1 MNFTLINVDGNDKKY
16 SVTNMITGTGTI
28 NIIVSHSN
36 KLIILYNNSPFY
48 SDLQLAYF
56 IYKEAE
62 KIEITNEYYIISI
75 KEDGLEYSYIDYE
88 KMFNKYHNRLN
99 RKAEC

>member
-1 MNFTLINVDGNDKKY
+1 MKFTLINVDGDDRMY
-16 SVTNMITGTGTI
+16 SITNMITGMGTI

-36 KLIILYNNSPFY
+36 ESIMLFNNSPFY

-56 IYKEAE
+56 IYKDAE
-62 KIEITNEYYIISI
+62 KINITNDYYIISV

-99 RKAEC
+99 RKAGC